1 MALPSPVR
9 RGRVSVRTADLAVTA
24 VVTAF
29 VGGWTVLSIVS
40 APAGSEPLSRT
51 VLGWFLVA
59 VGCGALLLRRSRP
72 VAVAVVTL
80 LASAVYYPTSSYD
93 GPLMVTF
100 ALALYTT
107 AAEGRF
113 VAAVALASV
122 TLLAV
127 GLGEIRQDAGRRQ
140 IDDTSLVMLA
150 GWLISLVAVGRAQR
164 TRLAY
169 LHEVEQRA
177 LAAEREQEAR
187 ARQSATEE
195 RLRIAREVHDVLGH
209 SLSLINVQSSAALH
223 RLAKKPGPAEAL
235 PAATEALEAVKATSK
250 DALRELR
257 GTLGA
262 LRRSDEA
269 APTAPVSGLDRL
281 DELVGRARAAGLD
294 VTARTEGTPRPLPP
308 ALDLAA
314 YRIVQE
320 SLTNVTRHAR
330 ATAAL
335 ITLAWTDDE
344 LRLRIEDDGEGSP
357 DAGARGSGLRGMAER
372 ARAFGGELTAGNTGH
387 GFEVSAR
394 LPFTSSLTTTR
405 ETE

>member
-1 MALPSPVR
+1 MVLPSPVR
-9 RGRVSVRTADLAVTA
+9 RGRVSARTADAVLAA
-24 VVTAF
+24 VITVF
-29 VGGWTVLSIVS
+29 VAGWTLTVTLS
-40 APAGSEPLSRT
+40 GRYGTEPVGHT
-51 VLGWFLVA
+51 VLGWFLIA
-59 VGCGALLLRRSRP
+59 VGCGALAFRRRRP

-80 LASAVYYPTSSYD
+80 LAAGAYYPTSAYD
-93 GPLMVTF
+93 GPLMVAF
-100 ALALYTT
+100 AVALYTT

-113 VAAVALASV
+113 AASVALASV

-127 GLGEIRQDAGRRQ
+127 GLGELRQAPGRRQ

-209 SLSLINVQSSAALH
+209 SVSLINVQSSAALH
-223 RLAKKPGPAEAL
+223 RLGKKPDPAVGL
-235 PAATEALEAVKATSK
+235 AAAQEALEAVKATSK

-257 GTLGA
+257 GTLGV
-262 LRRSDEA
+262 LRQADEA

-281 DELVGRARAAGLD
+281 GELVERARSAGLE
-294 VTARTEGTPRPLPP
+294 VTTRTEGTPRPLDP

-330 ATAAL
+330 ARAARV
-335 ITLAWTDDE
+335 TLSWTERD
-344 LRLRIEDDGEGSP
+344 LRLRVDDDGAGAPDAEAEGS
-357 DAGARGSGLRGMAER
+357 GIRGMAER
-372 ARAFGGELTAGNTGH
+372 ARAFGGELTTENTAR
-387 GFEVSAR
+387 GFRVTAR
-394 LPFTSSLTTTR
+394 LPLTTTGG
-405 ETE
+405 TE